1 MKLLLTF
8 FILLLLQGC
17 STLSVQPQQAMLAGD
32 TPSQWQLKGRIG
44 VVSHDKVQNFGFN
57 IKFKEQVFNLT
68 LTGTLGL
75 GQINIVSNN
84 DGLYIDGHPS
94 SQDLKQ
100 LMIKEFGWH
109 FPVRNLGNIVFKHR
123 LNTESE
129 WRLTITKFGSYQGV
143 SVAKVV
149 KLKHSTQAIKI
160 KLLFQKILPTLD

>member
-1 MKLLLTF
+1 MKLFLTF

-44 VVSHDKVQNFGFN
+44 VVSHNKVQNFGFN

-84 DGLYIDGHPS
+84 DGLYIDGHQS

-123 LNTESE
+123 LNTEDE
-129 WRLTITKFGSYQGV
+129 WQLTITKFGSYQGV
-143 SVAKVV
+143 SVAKVA

>member
-1 MKLLLTF
+1 
-8 FILLLLQGC
+8 
-17 STLSVQPQQAMLAGD
+17 MLAGD

-44 VVSHDKVQNFGFN
+44 VVSHNKVQNFGFN

-84 DGLYIDGHPS
+84 DGLYIDGHQS

-123 LNTESE
+123 LNTEDE
-129 WRLTITKFGSYQGV
+129 WQLTITKFGSYQGV
-143 SVAKVV
+143 SVAKVA
-149 KLKHSTQAIKI
+149 KLKHSTQPIKI

>member
-1 MKLLLTF
+1 MKLFLTF

-44 VVSHDKVQNFGFN
+44 VVSHNKVQNFGFN

-84 DGLYIDGHPS
+84 DGLYIDGHQS
-94 SQDLKQ
+94 SQDLKTTNDQ
-100 LMIKEFGWH
+100 RIWLA
-109 FPVRNLGNIVFKHR
+109 FP
-123 LNTESE
+123 S
-129 WRLTITKFGSYQGV
+129 
-143 SVAKVV
+143 
-149 KLKHSTQAIKI
+149 
-160 KLLFQKILPTLD
+160 QKPG

>member
-1 MKLLLTF
+1 
-8 FILLLLQGC
+8 
-17 STLSVQPQQAMLAGD
+17 MLAGD
-32 TPSQWQLKGRIG
+32 TPNQWQLKGRIG

-57 IKFKEQVFNLT
+57 IKFKEQEFNLT
-68 LTGTLGL
+68 LTGMLGL
-75 GQINIVSNN
+75 GQVNIVSNN
-84 DGLYIDGHPS
+84 DGLYIDGHQS

-123 LNTESE
+123 LNTEDE
-129 WRLTITKFGSYQGV
+129 WQLTITKFGSYQGA